1 MLITYTDNTIAD
13 NTMTIDVLY
22 FADVT
27 DKKDYSEERVKI
39 EQAASL
45 TDLYKQLSQN
55 HIFSHPQSKLRV
67 AINDDFVNWNE
78 LIYDGDNVAFILP
91 VISPV
96 ACS

>member
-27 DKKDYSEERVKI
+27 DQKNCSEERVKI
-39 EQAASL
+39 QQAASL

-55 HIFSHPQSKLRV
+55 HVFSHPQSQLRV
-67 AINDDFVNWNE
+67 AVNDDFANWHE
-78 LIYDGDNVAFILP
+78 LIYDGDNVAFI
-91 VISPV
+91 SPV